1 MNRDIHIMG
10 GRLSKAHGPGEAD
23 LPLPSRENGANMPRH
38 CLVFLL
44 NLLIKKRRGMHR
56 YGSKFSALP
65 VGALFLFLA
74 SAHVVAQSTLR
85 DPFATDS
92 KVSPAPHLRWE
103 SNMPLPTVAAPA
115 SSGELARNLPLSLP
129 ELTEFA
135 LRNNP
140 RTRQSWLAARAAAA
154 NVGIEKA
161 DLLPQITGLYSITRN
176 QQVGNTGNIVPWQT
190 RYGPSVSL
198 NYVLF
203 DFGVRGLQVETSEFR
218 LLAANMAHNRALQDL
233 IFQVEQAYYRLIGND
248 ALVRVNG
255 QSLKNAETALEAAQK
270 RRESGLATVADVYRA
285 ETLVAQARLNL
296 TRSSGELE
304 KSRGLLASVVGL
316 AVNAAIGVRPLEAP
330 PQSTEVAAAI
340 GDLLTRA
347 KTSRPDLVAAEA
359 QVRAAQANAKAV
371 ARAGLP
377 TIEVT
382 GGAGHTMFADN
393 RPGVSNYTI
402 GLALRIPIFSGFR
415 DTYSA
420 RQAQVQAEAA
430 EANRDVLVRQAEV
443 EVWQGYYDLTT
454 VISSISST
462 EAQVRSAEQ
471 SAQATLARYQSG
483 FGNILDLITAQQEES
498 NARVQRIQ
506 SYLDWFTTLA
516 RLQVA
521 VGASDLI
528 KAAGGAK

>member
-1 MNRDIHIMG
+1 
-10 GRLSKAHGPGEAD
+10 
-23 LPLPSRENGANMPRH
+23 
-38 CLVFLL
+38 
-44 NLLIKKRRGMHR
+44 
-56 YGSKFSALP
+56 

-74 SAHVVAQSTLR
+74 ATQAPAQSILR
-85 DPFATDS
+85 DPFGTDDQ
-92 KVSPAPHLRWE
+92 VAPAPHLRWQP
-103 SNMPLPTVAAPA
+103 SLPLPAVSLPA
-115 SSGELARNLPLSLP
+115 VTGELARNVPLSLP

-154 NVGIEKA
+154 GVGIEKA
-161 DLLPQITGLYSITRN
+161 DLLPQISGTYTMTRS
-176 QQVGNTGNIVPWQT
+176 QQVANAGNIVPWQT
-190 RYGPSVSL
+190 RFGPAVSL
-198 NYVLF
+198 NYVLY
-203 DFGVRGLQVETSEFR
+203 DFGVRGYQIETSEYR
-218 LLAANMAHNRALQDL
+218 LLAANLAHNRVLQDV

-248 ALVRVNG
+248 ALVKVNG

-296 TRSSGELE
+296 TRSNGELE
-304 KSRGLLASVVGL
+304 KSRGQLASVVGL
-316 AVNAAIGVRPLEAP
+316 AVNVAIGVRPLEAP
-330 PQSTEVAAAI
+330 PRTTEVAATI
-340 GDLLTRA
+340 GDLLQRA
-347 KTSRPDLVAAEA
+347 KSSRPDLVAAEA
-359 QVRAAQANAKAV
+359 QVRAAQSNAKAV

-377 TIEVT
+377 SIEVI
-382 GGAGHTMFADN
+382 GGGGHTLFGDN
-393 RPGVSNYTI
+393 RQSVSNYNI
-402 GLALRIPIFSGFR
+402 GLLLRIPIFSGFR

-430 EANRDVLVRQAEV
+430 AAGRDALLRQAEV

-454 VISSISST
+454 VTSSISST

-471 SAQATLARYQSG
+471 TAQATLARYQSG
-483 FGNILDLITAQQEES
+483 FGTILDLITAQQDES

-528 KAAGGAK
+528 KSAGGAK